1 MKVSLKIITLL
12 LVALMAC
19 TGTKK
24 YFKAAE
30 KLEKQGLVNEA
41 AEFYLESLQRKPT
54 NVDARIKLKEVGQK
68 YVSFM
73 SSEFFRNYNTGQN
86 EKSIENFEK
95 LKNFT
100 GRTEALSV
108 TLNYPT
114 AYEEDYKKAIDKYC
128 EKKLYPGR

>member
-1 MKVSLKIITLL
+1 MKTTFQIVILL
-12 LVALMAC
+12 FLFLTAC

-68 YVSFM
+68 YVSFLC
-73 SSEFFRNYNTGQN
+73 SEFFRTYNTGQLETSMEDFEKMKDFN
-86 EKSIENFEK
+86 SRTTALNVQLTYPSAYEDDYKNAVKSIARK
-95 LKNFT
+95 IMT
-100 GRTEALSV
+100 
-108 TLNYPT
+108 
-114 AYEEDYKKAIDKYC
+114 
-128 EKKLYPGR
+128 